1 MDDPK
6 APTEKI
12 MTDGCGFIN
21 LAALAII
28 TRKLGYESAPTAL
41 QGRIDGSKGL
51 WVRHP
56 TDESEEPKIWIR
68 DSQNKI
74 KNPRLD
80 RAHRI
85 FELLGPSKA
94 SLSVALS
101 TQSILN
107 LAHNGVP
114 SETIVEL
121 FREGL
126 KDEVTPLLQWDSMP
140 LLYDAVNKA
149 GGVAGARLARI
160 SDGNGRALGVQRA
173 QWRPD
178 DVEETNNDNDT
189 ETDSATYTG
198 RNPYSGGKPY
208 YFSVRQL
215 PLITVG

>member
-1 MDDPK
+1 
-6 APTEKI
+6 

-21 LAALAII
+21 VAALTII
-28 TRKLGYESAPTAL
+28 TRTMGYESAPTAL

-56 TDESEEPKIWIR
+56 TDESDEPKIWIR

-85 FELLGPSKA
+85 FELVGPSKA
-94 SLSVALS
+94 STSVALS

-107 LAHNGVP
+107 LHFNGVP
-114 SETIVEL
+114 SETIIEL

-126 KDEVTPLLQWDSMP
+126 KDEVTPLLQWDSP
-140 LLYDAVNKA
+140 ALLYHSVAAA

-160 SDGNGRALGVQRA
+160 ADGHGRALGVQRA

-178 DVEETNNDNDT
+178 EVEENPDDG
-189 ETDSATYTG
+189 EKELDSATYTG
-198 RNPYSGGKPY
+198 RNPYSGSELVL
-208 YFSVRQL
+208 FSRL
-215 PLITVG
+215 